1 MAGNPNVRL
10 RFVNRPENVLLV
22 RQTLNGL
29 ADTLG
34 INALELNDVVT
45 AVTEACNNV
54 VLHAYRGKEGPLE
67 VELSAHESGLDVLV
81 RDRGIG
87 IRERTPAPE
96 QPVSGGI
103 GLPVIHA
110 LADHVEL
117 RDIAGGGTEVEMH
130 FATSSGRGFTSPPD
144 APGEQPDDGQGPSFS
159 DTALMTVA
167 PTPVAESVLPRL
179 LSALAARAFFP
190 VDRISDAQELAV
202 ILLGH
207 VDGFLSGGHLTIAIK
222 AEPHQLELRIGPLT
236 RGRAGELFSDA
247 PDAELSPL
255 LERLRVGHEVA
266 LGSPSPTRGAAGGSE
281 TLAVR
286 LAGRSG

>member
-29 ADTLG
+29 AESLH

-54 VLHAYRGKEGPLE
+54 VLHAYSGDEGPLE
-67 VELSAHESGLDVLV
+67 VELSADESGLDVLV

-87 IRERTPAPE
+87 IRERTPPPE

-110 LADHVEL
+110 LAEHVEL

-144 APGEQPDDGQGPSFS
+144 GPGERAGGEEVQSS
-159 DTALMTVA
+159 ANTALMTVA
-167 PTPVAESVLPRL
+167 PSPVAESVLPRV

-202 ILLGH
+202 ILLEH
-207 VDGFLSGGHLTIAIK
+207 VDGFLSGGHLTIAISV
-222 AEPHQLELRIGPLT
+222 EPHQLELRIGPIAS
-236 RGRAGELFSDA
+236 GRAGELFAEA
-247 PDAELSPL
+247 PGADLSPL
-255 LERLRVGHEVA
+255 LERLGVGHEVA
-266 LGSPSPTRGAAGGSE
+266 ASGAPSSSGERSE

-286 LAGRSG
+286 LAAGRA